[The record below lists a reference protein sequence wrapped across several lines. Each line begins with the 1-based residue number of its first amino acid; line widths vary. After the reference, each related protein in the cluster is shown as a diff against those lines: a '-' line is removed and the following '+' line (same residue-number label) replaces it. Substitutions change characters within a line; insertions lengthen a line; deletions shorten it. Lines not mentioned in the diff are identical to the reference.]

1 MLSEVNEGLRGSQ
14 ILRRVVRK
22 RKIEE
27 TKEQRK
33 GKNKKNNHVKTK
45 EPQCKK
51 AQNE

>member
-1 MLSEVNEGLRGSQ
+1 MKVLEALRFLGESK
-14 ILRRVVRK
+14 VRK

-51 AQNE
+51 AQNK